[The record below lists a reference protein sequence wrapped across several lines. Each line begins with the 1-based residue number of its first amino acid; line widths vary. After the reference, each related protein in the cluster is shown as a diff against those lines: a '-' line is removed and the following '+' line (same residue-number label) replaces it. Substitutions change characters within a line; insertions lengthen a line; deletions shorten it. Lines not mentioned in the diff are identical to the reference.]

1 MNRPRTSETSIA
13 ARAAESANGDMP
25 ALGALVKVMRFKEH
39 GAALVVGASL
49 AISALVH
56 ASVAETAQVTS
67 ITLTPQIPACKVGE
81 LIQIQ
86 AFAKTRGNLHPKVT
100 ASVTWTTSASE
111 FARVE
116 GNGWIRCT
124 AQGHT
129 TIGASFDGVR
139 AEVPLDVEP
148 LIQMIEVKDE
158 PPMPPPEPE
167 KEPEVKPEVV
177 KPTEKPAAQDF
188 AKAGNL
194 LTAPADKPSQASD
207 DAPVFNVDE
216 NGNEYGSG
224 LVKTGGTSDHA
235 GPKAVASGI
244 AGGTGGKGT
253 EPGPKKIVEEKKP
266 DLSRLAKVET
276 AGLCKGYYPS
286 EADDDLGHVTI
297 SFVVA
302 TDGTVKNVNVL
313 AEDPKGQGFGK
324 MARAC
329 FSGRRLATPALG
341 MDGAPVE
348 TTLTQRFTF
357 TR

>member
-1 MNRPRTSETSIA
+1 MNPSRSSESSIA
-13 ARAAESANGDMP
+13 APATADVSADAP
-25 ALGALVKVMRFKEH
+25 AFGALVKMMRFKEH
-39 GAALVVGASL
+39 GAALILAGAM
-49 AISALVH
+49 AASALVH

-86 AFAKTRGNLHPKVT
+86 AFARTRANLHPKVT
-100 ASVTWTTSASE
+100 SSVTWTSSAPD

-116 GNGWIRCT
+116 GNGWVRCL

-129 TIGASFDGVR
+129 TIGASFDGTH
-139 AEVPLDVEP
+139 AEVALDVEP

-167 KEPEVKPEVV
+167 KEPEVKPEV
-177 KPTEKPAAQDF
+177 KPTEKPAQQDF
-188 AKAGNL
+188 AKAGHL
-194 LTAPADKPSQASD
+194 LAAPDSPAAQKND
-207 DAPVFNVDE
+207 DAPVFETDE

-224 LVKTGGTSDHA
+224 MVRAGGTSDHA
-235 GPKAVASGI
+235 GPQAVASGV

-253 EPGPKKIVEEKKP
+253 DPGPKKPVEPPKQ
-266 DLSRLAKVET
+266 DLSRLAKIET

-286 EADDDLGHVTI
+286 EADDDLAHVTI
-297 SFVVA
+297 SFVVG

-329 FSGRRLATPALG
+329 FSGRKLATPALG
-341 MDGAPVE
+341 MDGSPVE